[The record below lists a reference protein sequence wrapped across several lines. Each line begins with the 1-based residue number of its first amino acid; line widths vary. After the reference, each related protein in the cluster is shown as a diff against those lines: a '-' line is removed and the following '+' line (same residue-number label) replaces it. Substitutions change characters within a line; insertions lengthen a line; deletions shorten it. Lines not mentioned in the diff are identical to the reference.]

1 MELFASHG
9 FQNVTVGEIAAAAGV
24 SERTFFRHFPT
35 KEDVLFLPAEDI
47 VRVITDGLHGARS
60 DATPAELLT
69 AAVAALSTA
78 CERDRVL
85 HRRRAAVISSVPAL
99 RERDLLKQQAIAEAL
114 VDHLVQRRVPRT
126 RAVCLAGVGLALYQA
141 AYAQWVTDRSRTS
154 LAERFSRALEDLSVD
169 LAGDRGV
176 VAARRSQG

>member
-1 MELFASHG
+1 MYG
-9 FQNVTVGEIAAAAGV
+9 G
-24 SERTFFRHFPT
+24 
-35 KEDVLFLPAEDI
+35 
-47 VRVITDGLHGARS
+47 
-60 DATPAELLT
+60 
-69 AAVAALSTA
+69 
-78 CERDRVL
+78 
-85 HRRRAAVISSVPAL
+85 
-99 RERDLLKQQAIAEAL
+99 
-114 VDHLVQRRVPRT
+114 RVPRT